1 MSAGNSE
8 LGSAFITIYPQVDRN
23 FRTTVGREFNK
34 GIDPDEFGKGGS
46 TTGSAFGKGFKNA
59 ALVAL
64 ETLGD
69 LLQDFVHWAMG
80 ILSDLTKE
88 ALSNEDALIK
98 FDKSMQFAGYGEEE
112 IQALQDQ
119 MMEYADR
126 TIFELS
132 DITSLTQ
139 QLGAMGVDNFEQ
151 LTEAAGNLTAIAGF
165 GAEEFGYFARAI
177 QQINT
182 AGVLKTQDWYQ
193 VQNAIGAGAVA
204 IQEELIAMG
213 AFEGGMEGWSDAL
226 ANGEI
231 SAEEFNQAVMNLGMD
246 DAAIEAASSTDTFE
260 GAMGQL
266 RAASVSAIM
275 DIIDTIGME
284 NITGFIGKLA
294 ELVPPL
300 IEKLAPIITDLATR
314 FADWIMNMDTEEVAD
329 NFGKFI
335 DFLIEYGPVYLNTLF
350 PMISA
355 IEKLIDVVSWLK
367 DTVSPLWNGV
377 LSPMFTAI
385 GEFFGG
391 VGASLGDTIG
401 AIVGNVQ
408 GLWDIVSGF
417 WGTLQG
423 IFGSV
428 VGFFQSF
435 SMEDLKAKVTE
446 GVTYI
451 RDYFSTKFD
460 EIRTKVSGVFDSIR
474 TAISTKID
482 AARQAVSKAIDK
494 IKSYFDFD
502 WHLPDLKLPHIS
514 ITGDWGFN
522 PPRVPSFG
530 IQWYASGGIFDMPSV
545 IGVGERGPEAVVPLS
560 GSAMQPFA
568 QEVAMNMGV
577 SGMSDEI
584 RALRTDIQNMK
595 LYLDGKTLV
604 GGIADRMDMAL
615 GQRQATVQRG
625 F

>member
-1 MSAGNSE
+1 MSAGNNE
-8 LGSAFITIYPQVDRN
+8 LGSAFVTIYPQVDRN
-23 FRTTVGREFNK
+23 FRTTVNKEFSKGLDPNEFEGGGRGAGRK
-34 GIDPDEFGKGGS
+34 FGE
-46 TTGSAFGKGFKNA
+46 GFKMAAAA
-59 ALVAL
+59 ALEA
-64 ETLGD
+64 LGD
-69 LLQDFVHWAMG
+69 IFQDFMG
-80 ILSDLTKE
+80 WVMNILGDLTKE
-88 ALSNEDALIK
+88 AMSNTDALIK
-98 FDKSMQFAGYGEEE
+98 FDKSMSFAGYGEDE

-132 DITSLTQ
+132 DITGLTQ

-165 GAEEFGYFARAI
+165 GATEFGYFARAI

-204 IQEELIAMG
+204 IQEELISMG

-266 RAASVSAIM
+266 RAATVSAIM

-284 NITGFIGKLA
+284 NITSFIGRMA
-294 ELVPPL
+294 ELIPPILERLTPL
-300 IEKLAPIITDLATR
+300 IYEAAHALYVMLEHIDPEQAAGAVTGLL
-314 FADWIMNMDTEEVAD
+314 EV
-329 NFGKFI
+329 FETVGGTFLRFI
-335 DFLIEYGPVYLNTLF
+335 DTLSNVGPAIVQLF
-350 PMISA
+350 QNIGTNLSG
-355 IEKLIDVVSWLK
+355 IWNDVLVPIGSWLA
-367 DTVSPLWNGV
+367 DVLVGV
-377 LSPMFTAI
+377 LS
-385 GEFFGG
+385 
-391 VGASLGDTIG
+391 TIW
-401 AIVGNVQ
+401 GNLQ
-408 GLWDIVSGF
+408 GLWDLITGF

-423 IFGSV
+423 IFGGV

-435 SMEDLKAKVTE
+435 SMEDLKSKVTE

-460 EIRTKVSGVFDSIR
+460 EIRTKVTGVFDSIR
-474 TAISTKID
+474 TAISQKIE
-482 AARQAVSKAIDK
+482 AARTAVKNAIDK

-530 IQWYASGGIFDMPSV
+530 ISWYASGGIFDMPSV